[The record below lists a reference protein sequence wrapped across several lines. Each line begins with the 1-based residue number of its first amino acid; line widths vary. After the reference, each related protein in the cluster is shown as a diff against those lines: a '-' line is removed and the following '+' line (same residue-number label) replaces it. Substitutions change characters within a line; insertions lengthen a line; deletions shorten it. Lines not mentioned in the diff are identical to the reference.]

1 MIEQFGNGLLLG
13 IIISV
18 ASVALSLLYG
28 VTRIV
33 NFAHGEIIALGAIMT
48 LFFSN
53 PIDSR
58 VLFLD
63 RYSPLGMNFTFSII
77 ISIIICGIFGGLLEI
92 FLFKPLRKSEVGN
105 IAVLVV
111 TIGLSIFFRHIYLLF
126 ATGKVQNF
134 PLDLERRQT
143 YLFFDMTP
151 RNFQVLIAGLAVM
164 IFIGLFLSY
173 TKIGKAM
180 RAVRDS
186 NELANISGIN
196 SDNIILFTWVSSSM
210 LAGLAGIFQAI
221 INDVRYNMGFLIL
234 LLIFAG
240 TVLGGIGTSF
250 GAMVGGFII
259 ILKVSIKFLITLAL
273 TAGSIYL
280 VFVLNE
286 EGPFRILFNLLTFAG
301 IYGLAAIG
309 LNVHFGLTGLLNFGH
324 ASFMGVGAYVTLLL
338 IPHAAGREGEITDT
352 GLAFFPALIIGI
364 IAAAL
369 FGLLLGLPA
378 IRLRGDYLAIVT
390 IAAAEIFRLL
400 VRDLES
406 ITGGVYGIIN
416 FSDSLQMYR
425 PNFVENFAENFELN
439 SSQLWV
445 GLLSWISI
453 FFVLLLLKRLTN
465 SPWGRAL
472 RAVREDE
479 DAVRALGK
487 NAVWLKLQSFMLGA
501 GIAGLAGVLLAFN
514 YGSLQ
519 TTTFVP
525 LLTFY
530 VWAIMILGGVGSL
543 TGPIFGSIIF
553 WVIISETDR
562 LALLIFENA
571 NGQQLAGVRFVLV
584 GLLIMF
590 LMIFR
595 PSGLLGKKEELL
607 LDVKSS

>member
-63 RYSPLGMNFTFSII
+63 RFSPLGMNFTFSII

-134 PLDLERRQT
+134 PLELERRQT

-250 GAMVGGFII
+250 GAMVGG
-259 ILKVSIKFLITLAL
+259 
-273 TAGSIYL
+273 
-280 VFVLNE
+280 
-286 EGPFRILFNLLTFAG
+286 
-301 IYGLAAIG
+301 
-309 LNVHFGLTGLLNFGH
+309 
-324 ASFMGVGAYVTLLL
+324 LL
-338 IPHAAGREGEITDT
+338 IGIFVQVSVALPFMEGHTE
-352 GLAFFPALIIGI
+352 A
-364 IAAAL
+364 
-369 FGLLLGLPA
+369 
-378 IRLRGDYLAIVT
+378 
-390 IAAAEIFRLL
+390 
-400 VRDLES
+400 
-406 ITGGVYGIIN
+406 
-416 FSDSLQMYR
+416 
-425 PNFVENFAENFELN
+425 
-439 SSQLWV
+439 
-445 GLLSWISI
+445 
-453 FFVLLLLKRLTN
+453 
-465 SPWGRAL
+465 
-472 RAVREDE
+472 
-479 DAVRALGK
+479 K
-487 NAVWLKLQSFMLGA
+487 NAVAL
-501 GIAGLAGVLLAFN
+501 
-514 YGSLQ
+514 
-519 TTTFVP
+519 
-525 LLTFY
+525 
-530 VWAIMILGGVGSL
+530 AIMILILLFRPQG
-543 TGPIFGSIIF
+543 IFGQKER
-553 WVIISETDR
+553 IS
-562 LALLIFENA
+562 
-571 NGQQLAGVRFVLV
+571 
-584 GLLIMF
+584 
-590 LMIFR
+590 
-595 PSGLLGKKEELL
+595 
-607 LDVKSS
+607 

>member
-1 MIEQFGNGLLLG
+1 MK
-13 IIISV
+13 
-18 ASVALSLLYG
+18 LS
-28 VTRIV
+28 I
-33 NFAHGEIIALGAIMT
+33 
-48 LFFSN
+48 
-53 PIDSR
+53 
-58 VLFLD
+58 
-63 RYSPLGMNFTFSII
+63 
-77 ISIIICGIFGGLLEI
+77 
-92 FLFKPLRKSEVGN
+92 KW
-105 IAVLVV
+105 VV
-111 TIGLSIFFRHIYLLF
+111 TILLTIF
-126 ATGKVQNF
+126 
-134 PLDLERRQT
+134 
-143 YLFFDMTP
+143 
-151 RNFQVLIAGLAVM
+151 
-164 IFIGLFLSY
+164 
-173 TKIGKAM
+173 
-180 RAVRDS
+180 
-186 NELANISGIN
+186 
-196 SDNIILFTWVSSSM
+196 
-210 LAGLAGIFQAI
+210 
-221 INDVRYNMGFLIL
+221 
-234 LLIFAG
+234 
-240 TVLGGIGTSF
+240 
-250 GAMVGGFII
+250 
-259 ILKVSIKFLITLAL
+259 
-273 TAGSIYL
+273 SIYL

-286 EGPFRILFNLLTFAG
+286 EGPLRILFNLLTFAG

-338 IPHAAGREGEITDT
+338 IPHAAGREGEITES
-352 GLAFFPALIIGI
+352 GLPFLLALLVGVIS
-364 IAAAL
+364 ASL

-416 FSDSLQMYR
+416 FSDSLQRYR
-425 PNFVENFAENFELN
+425 PLFLENFVSKYDLN
-439 SSQLWV
+439 PSQVWV
-445 GLLSWISI
+445 GLLSWVSI
-453 FFVLLLLKRLTN
+453 LFVLLILRRLTN

-501 GIAGLAGVLLAFN
+501 GIAGLAGVFLAFN

-543 TGPIFGSIIF
+543 SGPIFGSIIF
-553 WVIISETDR
+553 WVIISETDK
-562 LALLIFENA
+562 LASLIFENA

-584 GLLIMF
+584 GLLIML

-607 LDVKSS
+607 LNVK

>member
-134 PLDLERRQT
+134 PLELERRQT

-186 NELANISGIN
+186 NELASISGIN

-250 GAMVGGFII
+250 GAMVGG
-259 ILKVSIKFLITLAL
+259 
-273 TAGSIYL
+273 
-280 VFVLNE
+280 
-286 EGPFRILFNLLTFAG
+286 
-301 IYGLAAIG
+301 
-309 LNVHFGLTGLLNFGH
+309 
-324 ASFMGVGAYVTLLL
+324 LL
-338 IPHAAGREGEITDT
+338 IGIFVQVSVALPFMEGHTE
-352 GLAFFPALIIGI
+352 A
-364 IAAAL
+364 
-369 FGLLLGLPA
+369 
-378 IRLRGDYLAIVT
+378 
-390 IAAAEIFRLL
+390 
-400 VRDLES
+400 
-406 ITGGVYGIIN
+406 
-416 FSDSLQMYR
+416 
-425 PNFVENFAENFELN
+425 
-439 SSQLWV
+439 
-445 GLLSWISI
+445 
-453 FFVLLLLKRLTN
+453 
-465 SPWGRAL
+465 
-472 RAVREDE
+472 
-479 DAVRALGK
+479 K
-487 NAVWLKLQSFMLGA
+487 NAVAL
-501 GIAGLAGVLLAFN
+501 
-514 YGSLQ
+514 
-519 TTTFVP
+519 
-525 LLTFY
+525 
-530 VWAIMILGGVGSL
+530 AIMILILLFRPQG
-543 TGPIFGSIIF
+543 IFGQKER
-553 WVIISETDR
+553 IS
-562 LALLIFENA
+562 
-571 NGQQLAGVRFVLV
+571 
-584 GLLIMF
+584 
-590 LMIFR
+590 
-595 PSGLLGKKEELL
+595 
-607 LDVKSS
+607 

>member
-134 PLDLERRQT
+134 PLELERRQT

-250 GAMVGGFII
+250 GAMVGG
-259 ILKVSIKFLITLAL
+259 
-273 TAGSIYL
+273 
-280 VFVLNE
+280 
-286 EGPFRILFNLLTFAG
+286 
-301 IYGLAAIG
+301 
-309 LNVHFGLTGLLNFGH
+309 
-324 ASFMGVGAYVTLLL
+324 LL
-338 IPHAAGREGEITDT
+338 IGIFVQVSVALPFMEGHTE
-352 GLAFFPALIIGI
+352 A
-364 IAAAL
+364 
-369 FGLLLGLPA
+369 
-378 IRLRGDYLAIVT
+378 
-390 IAAAEIFRLL
+390 
-400 VRDLES
+400 
-406 ITGGVYGIIN
+406 
-416 FSDSLQMYR
+416 
-425 PNFVENFAENFELN
+425 
-439 SSQLWV
+439 
-445 GLLSWISI
+445 
-453 FFVLLLLKRLTN
+453 
-465 SPWGRAL
+465 
-472 RAVREDE
+472 
-479 DAVRALGK
+479 K
-487 NAVWLKLQSFMLGA
+487 NAVAL
-501 GIAGLAGVLLAFN
+501 
-514 YGSLQ
+514 
-519 TTTFVP
+519 
-525 LLTFY
+525 
-530 VWAIMILGGVGSL
+530 AIMILILLFRPQG
-543 TGPIFGSIIF
+543 IFGQKER
-553 WVIISETDR
+553 IS
-562 LALLIFENA
+562 
-571 NGQQLAGVRFVLV
+571 
-584 GLLIMF
+584 
-590 LMIFR
+590 
-595 PSGLLGKKEELL
+595 
-607 LDVKSS
+607 

>member
-134 PLDLERRQT
+134 PLELERRQT

-173 TKIGKAM
+173 TRIGKAM

-250 GAMVGGFII
+250 GAMVGG
-259 ILKVSIKFLITLAL
+259 
-273 TAGSIYL
+273 
-280 VFVLNE
+280 
-286 EGPFRILFNLLTFAG
+286 
-301 IYGLAAIG
+301 
-309 LNVHFGLTGLLNFGH
+309 
-324 ASFMGVGAYVTLLL
+324 LL
-338 IPHAAGREGEITDT
+338 IGIFVQVSVALPFMEGHTE
-352 GLAFFPALIIGI
+352 A
-364 IAAAL
+364 
-369 FGLLLGLPA
+369 
-378 IRLRGDYLAIVT
+378 
-390 IAAAEIFRLL
+390 
-400 VRDLES
+400 
-406 ITGGVYGIIN
+406 
-416 FSDSLQMYR
+416 
-425 PNFVENFAENFELN
+425 
-439 SSQLWV
+439 
-445 GLLSWISI
+445 
-453 FFVLLLLKRLTN
+453 
-465 SPWGRAL
+465 
-472 RAVREDE
+472 
-479 DAVRALGK
+479 K
-487 NAVWLKLQSFMLGA
+487 NAVAL
-501 GIAGLAGVLLAFN
+501 
-514 YGSLQ
+514 
-519 TTTFVP
+519 
-525 LLTFY
+525 
-530 VWAIMILGGVGSL
+530 AIMILILLFRPQG
-543 TGPIFGSIIF
+543 IFGQKER
-553 WVIISETDR
+553 IS
-562 LALLIFENA
+562 
-571 NGQQLAGVRFVLV
+571 
-584 GLLIMF
+584 
-590 LMIFR
+590 
-595 PSGLLGKKEELL
+595 
-607 LDVKSS
+607 

>member
-126 ATGKVQNF
+126 ATGKVQNL
-134 PLDLERRQT
+134 PLELERRQT

-250 GAMVGGFII
+250 GAMVGG
-259 ILKVSIKFLITLAL
+259 
-273 TAGSIYL
+273 
-280 VFVLNE
+280 
-286 EGPFRILFNLLTFAG
+286 
-301 IYGLAAIG
+301 
-309 LNVHFGLTGLLNFGH
+309 
-324 ASFMGVGAYVTLLL
+324 LL
-338 IPHAAGREGEITDT
+338 IGIFVQVSVALPFMEGHTE
-352 GLAFFPALIIGI
+352 A
-364 IAAAL
+364 
-369 FGLLLGLPA
+369 
-378 IRLRGDYLAIVT
+378 
-390 IAAAEIFRLL
+390 
-400 VRDLES
+400 
-406 ITGGVYGIIN
+406 
-416 FSDSLQMYR
+416 
-425 PNFVENFAENFELN
+425 
-439 SSQLWV
+439 
-445 GLLSWISI
+445 
-453 FFVLLLLKRLTN
+453 
-465 SPWGRAL
+465 
-472 RAVREDE
+472 
-479 DAVRALGK
+479 K
-487 NAVWLKLQSFMLGA
+487 NAVAL
-501 GIAGLAGVLLAFN
+501 
-514 YGSLQ
+514 
-519 TTTFVP
+519 
-525 LLTFY
+525 
-530 VWAIMILGGVGSL
+530 AIMILILLFRPQG
-543 TGPIFGSIIF
+543 IFGQKER
-553 WVIISETDR
+553 IS
-562 LALLIFENA
+562 
-571 NGQQLAGVRFVLV
+571 
-584 GLLIMF
+584 
-590 LMIFR
+590 
-595 PSGLLGKKEELL
+595 
-607 LDVKSS
+607 

>member
-134 PLDLERRQT
+134 PLELERRQT

-250 GAMVGGFII
+250 GAMVGG
-259 ILKVSIKFLITLAL
+259 
-273 TAGSIYL
+273 
-280 VFVLNE
+280 
-286 EGPFRILFNLLTFAG
+286 
-301 IYGLAAIG
+301 
-309 LNVHFGLTGLLNFGH
+309 
-324 ASFMGVGAYVTLLL
+324 LL
-338 IPHAAGREGEITDT
+338 IGIFVQVSVALPFMEGHTE
-352 GLAFFPALIIGI
+352 A
-364 IAAAL
+364 
-369 FGLLLGLPA
+369 
-378 IRLRGDYLAIVT
+378 
-390 IAAAEIFRLL
+390 
-400 VRDLES
+400 
-406 ITGGVYGIIN
+406 
-416 FSDSLQMYR
+416 
-425 PNFVENFAENFELN
+425 
-439 SSQLWV
+439 
-445 GLLSWISI
+445 
-453 FFVLLLLKRLTN
+453 
-465 SPWGRAL
+465 
-472 RAVREDE
+472 
-479 DAVRALGK
+479 K
-487 NAVWLKLQSFMLGA
+487 NAVAL
-501 GIAGLAGVLLAFN
+501 
-514 YGSLQ
+514 
-519 TTTFVP
+519 
-525 LLTFY
+525 
-530 VWAIMILGGVGSL
+530 AIMILILLFRPQG
-543 TGPIFGSIIF
+543 IFGQKER
-553 WVIISETDR
+553 ISWK
-562 LALLIFENA
+562 
-571 NGQQLAGVRFVLV
+571 
-584 GLLIMF
+584 F
-590 LMIFR
+590 LWNF
-595 PSGLLGKKEELL
+595 
-607 LDVKSS
+607 

>member
-1 MIEQFGNGLLLG
+1 MIEQLGNGLLLG

-134 PLDLERRQT
+134 PLELERRQT

-151 RNFQVLIAGLAVM
+151 RNFQVLIAGLSVM

-250 GAMVGGFII
+250 GAMVGG
-259 ILKVSIKFLITLAL
+259 
-273 TAGSIYL
+273 
-280 VFVLNE
+280 
-286 EGPFRILFNLLTFAG
+286 
-301 IYGLAAIG
+301 
-309 LNVHFGLTGLLNFGH
+309 
-324 ASFMGVGAYVTLLL
+324 LL
-338 IPHAAGREGEITDT
+338 IGIFVQVSVALPFMEGHTE
-352 GLAFFPALIIGI
+352 A
-364 IAAAL
+364 
-369 FGLLLGLPA
+369 
-378 IRLRGDYLAIVT
+378 
-390 IAAAEIFRLL
+390 
-400 VRDLES
+400 
-406 ITGGVYGIIN
+406 
-416 FSDSLQMYR
+416 
-425 PNFVENFAENFELN
+425 
-439 SSQLWV
+439 
-445 GLLSWISI
+445 
-453 FFVLLLLKRLTN
+453 
-465 SPWGRAL
+465 
-472 RAVREDE
+472 
-479 DAVRALGK
+479 K
-487 NAVWLKLQSFMLGA
+487 NAVAL
-501 GIAGLAGVLLAFN
+501 
-514 YGSLQ
+514 
-519 TTTFVP
+519 
-525 LLTFY
+525 
-530 VWAIMILGGVGSL
+530 AIMILILLFRPQG
-543 TGPIFGSIIF
+543 IFGQKER
-553 WVIISETDR
+553 IS
-562 LALLIFENA
+562 
-571 NGQQLAGVRFVLV
+571 
-584 GLLIMF
+584 
-590 LMIFR
+590 
-595 PSGLLGKKEELL
+595 
-607 LDVKSS
+607 

>member
-134 PLDLERRQT
+134 PLELERRQT

-151 RNFQVLIAGLAVM
+151 RNFQVLIAGLSVM

-186 NELANISGIN
+186 NELASISGIN

-250 GAMVGGFII
+250 GAMVGG
-259 ILKVSIKFLITLAL
+259 
-273 TAGSIYL
+273 
-280 VFVLNE
+280 
-286 EGPFRILFNLLTFAG
+286 
-301 IYGLAAIG
+301 
-309 LNVHFGLTGLLNFGH
+309 
-324 ASFMGVGAYVTLLL
+324 LL
-338 IPHAAGREGEITDT
+338 IGIFVQVSVALPFMEGHTE
-352 GLAFFPALIIGI
+352 A
-364 IAAAL
+364 
-369 FGLLLGLPA
+369 
-378 IRLRGDYLAIVT
+378 
-390 IAAAEIFRLL
+390 
-400 VRDLES
+400 
-406 ITGGVYGIIN
+406 
-416 FSDSLQMYR
+416 
-425 PNFVENFAENFELN
+425 
-439 SSQLWV
+439 
-445 GLLSWISI
+445 
-453 FFVLLLLKRLTN
+453 
-465 SPWGRAL
+465 
-472 RAVREDE
+472 
-479 DAVRALGK
+479 K
-487 NAVWLKLQSFMLGA
+487 NAVAL
-501 GIAGLAGVLLAFN
+501 
-514 YGSLQ
+514 
-519 TTTFVP
+519 
-525 LLTFY
+525 
-530 VWAIMILGGVGSL
+530 AIMILILLFRPQG
-543 TGPIFGSIIF
+543 IFGQKER
-553 WVIISETDR
+553 IS
-562 LALLIFENA
+562 
-571 NGQQLAGVRFVLV
+571 
-584 GLLIMF
+584 
-590 LMIFR
+590 
-595 PSGLLGKKEELL
+595 
-607 LDVKSS
+607 

>member
-63 RYSPLGMNFTFSII
+63 RYSPLGMNFTISII

-134 PLDLERRQT
+134 PLELERRQR

-250 GAMVGGFII
+250 GAMVGG
-259 ILKVSIKFLITLAL
+259 
-273 TAGSIYL
+273 
-280 VFVLNE
+280 
-286 EGPFRILFNLLTFAG
+286 
-301 IYGLAAIG
+301 
-309 LNVHFGLTGLLNFGH
+309 
-324 ASFMGVGAYVTLLL
+324 LL
-338 IPHAAGREGEITDT
+338 IGIFVQVSVALPFMEGHTE
-352 GLAFFPALIIGI
+352 A
-364 IAAAL
+364 
-369 FGLLLGLPA
+369 
-378 IRLRGDYLAIVT
+378 
-390 IAAAEIFRLL
+390 
-400 VRDLES
+400 
-406 ITGGVYGIIN
+406 
-416 FSDSLQMYR
+416 
-425 PNFVENFAENFELN
+425 
-439 SSQLWV
+439 
-445 GLLSWISI
+445 
-453 FFVLLLLKRLTN
+453 
-465 SPWGRAL
+465 
-472 RAVREDE
+472 
-479 DAVRALGK
+479 K
-487 NAVWLKLQSFMLGA
+487 NAVAL
-501 GIAGLAGVLLAFN
+501 
-514 YGSLQ
+514 
-519 TTTFVP
+519 
-525 LLTFY
+525 
-530 VWAIMILGGVGSL
+530 AIMILILLFRPQG
-543 TGPIFGSIIF
+543 IFG
-553 WVIISETDR
+553 E
-562 LALLIFENA
+562 
-571 NGQQLAGVRFVLV
+571 
-584 GLLIMF
+584 
-590 LMIFR
+590 
-595 PSGLLGKKEELL
+595 KER
-607 LDVKSS
+607 VS

>member
-33 NFAHGEIIALGAIMT
+33 SFAHGEIIALGAIMT

-134 PLDLERRQT
+134 PLELERRQT

-196 SDNIILFTWVSSSM
+196 SDNIILFTWISSSM
-210 LAGLAGIFQAI
+210 LAGLAGVFQAT

-250 GAMVGGFII
+250 GAMVGGF
-259 ILKVSIKFLITLAL
+259 L
-273 TAGSIYL
+273 
-280 VFVLNE
+280 
-286 EGPFRILFNLLTFAG
+286 
-301 IYGLAAIG
+301 
-309 LNVHFGLTGLLNFGH
+309 
-324 ASFMGVGAYVTLLL
+324 
-338 IPHAAGREGEITDT
+338 
-352 GLAFFPALIIGI
+352 IGI
-364 IAAAL
+364 VVNVSV
-369 FGLLLGLPA
+369 GLPFMEGHTEA
-378 IRLRGDYLAIVT
+378 
-390 IAAAEIFRLL
+390 
-400 VRDLES
+400 
-406 ITGGVYGIIN
+406 
-416 FSDSLQMYR
+416 
-425 PNFVENFAENFELN
+425 
-439 SSQLWV
+439 
-445 GLLSWISI
+445 
-453 FFVLLLLKRLTN
+453 
-465 SPWGRAL
+465 
-472 RAVREDE
+472 
-479 DAVRALGK
+479 K
-487 NAVWLKLQSFMLGA
+487 NAVAL
-501 GIAGLAGVLLAFN
+501 
-514 YGSLQ
+514 
-519 TTTFVP
+519 
-525 LLTFY
+525 
-530 VWAIMILGGVGSL
+530 AIMILILLFRPQG
-543 TGPIFGSIIF
+543 IFG
-553 WVIISETDR
+553 E
-562 LALLIFENA
+562 
-571 NGQQLAGVRFVLV
+571 
-584 GLLIMF
+584 
-590 LMIFR
+590 
-595 PSGLLGKKEELL
+595 KER
-607 LDVKSS
+607 VS

>member
-134 PLDLERRQT
+134 PLELERRQT
-143 YLFFDMTP
+143 YLFFDMIP

-250 GAMVGGFII
+250 GAMVGG
-259 ILKVSIKFLITLAL
+259 
-273 TAGSIYL
+273 
-280 VFVLNE
+280 
-286 EGPFRILFNLLTFAG
+286 
-301 IYGLAAIG
+301 
-309 LNVHFGLTGLLNFGH
+309 
-324 ASFMGVGAYVTLLL
+324 LL
-338 IPHAAGREGEITDT
+338 IGIFVQVSVALPFMEGHTE
-352 GLAFFPALIIGI
+352 A
-364 IAAAL
+364 
-369 FGLLLGLPA
+369 
-378 IRLRGDYLAIVT
+378 
-390 IAAAEIFRLL
+390 
-400 VRDLES
+400 
-406 ITGGVYGIIN
+406 
-416 FSDSLQMYR
+416 
-425 PNFVENFAENFELN
+425 
-439 SSQLWV
+439 
-445 GLLSWISI
+445 
-453 FFVLLLLKRLTN
+453 
-465 SPWGRAL
+465 
-472 RAVREDE
+472 
-479 DAVRALGK
+479 K
-487 NAVWLKLQSFMLGA
+487 NAVAL
-501 GIAGLAGVLLAFN
+501 
-514 YGSLQ
+514 
-519 TTTFVP
+519 
-525 LLTFY
+525 
-530 VWAIMILGGVGSL
+530 AIMILILLFRPQG
-543 TGPIFGSIIF
+543 IFGQKER
-553 WVIISETDR
+553 IS
-562 LALLIFENA
+562 
-571 NGQQLAGVRFVLV
+571 
-584 GLLIMF
+584 
-590 LMIFR
+590 
-595 PSGLLGKKEELL
+595 
-607 LDVKSS
+607 

>member
-134 PLDLERRQT
+134 PLELERRQT

-196 SDNIILFTWVSSSM
+196 SDNIILFTWISSSM

-250 GAMVGGFII
+250 GAMVGG
-259 ILKVSIKFLITLAL
+259 
-273 TAGSIYL
+273 
-280 VFVLNE
+280 
-286 EGPFRILFNLLTFAG
+286 
-301 IYGLAAIG
+301 
-309 LNVHFGLTGLLNFGH
+309 
-324 ASFMGVGAYVTLLL
+324 LL
-338 IPHAAGREGEITDT
+338 IGIFVQVSVSLPFMEGHTE
-352 GLAFFPALIIGI
+352 A
-364 IAAAL
+364 
-369 FGLLLGLPA
+369 
-378 IRLRGDYLAIVT
+378 
-390 IAAAEIFRLL
+390 
-400 VRDLES
+400 
-406 ITGGVYGIIN
+406 
-416 FSDSLQMYR
+416 
-425 PNFVENFAENFELN
+425 
-439 SSQLWV
+439 
-445 GLLSWISI
+445 
-453 FFVLLLLKRLTN
+453 
-465 SPWGRAL
+465 
-472 RAVREDE
+472 
-479 DAVRALGK
+479 K
-487 NAVWLKLQSFMLGA
+487 NAVAL
-501 GIAGLAGVLLAFN
+501 
-514 YGSLQ
+514 
-519 TTTFVP
+519 
-525 LLTFY
+525 
-530 VWAIMILGGVGSL
+530 AIMILILLFRPQG
-543 TGPIFGSIIF
+543 IFGQKER
-553 WVIISETDR
+553 IS
-562 LALLIFENA
+562 
-571 NGQQLAGVRFVLV
+571 
-584 GLLIMF
+584 
-590 LMIFR
+590 
-595 PSGLLGKKEELL
+595 
-607 LDVKSS
+607 